1 MLTEKRFRQLFRI
14 GIFLKAVDGVLEIV
28 GGILLLLIS
37 KETLNQ
43 IVAFLTQ
50 HELSED
56 PNDVIANYLVHAV
69 HGLSASTQQFGAIY
83 LLFHGA
89 VKIFLVVGLFR
100 DKLWAYPSALV
111 FLVAFIGYQLYRYSL
126 THSVALILLTA
137 FDALIVFLIGHEY
150 RFLKRTGGFR

>member
-14 GIFLKAVDGVLEIV
+14 GIFLKAVDGVLEFA

-37 KETLNQ
+37 KESLNQ
-43 IVAFLTQ
+43 IVTFLTQ

-56 PNDVIANYLVHAV
+56 PNDLVANYLIHAV
-69 HGLSASTQQFGAIY
+69 HHLSASTKQFGALY

-100 DKLWAYPSALV
+100 DKLWAYPSAMV

-137 FDALIVFLIGHEY
+137 FDVLIVFLIWHEY
-150 RFLKRTGGFR
+150 RYLKRTGGFR

>member
-14 GIFLKAVDGVLEIV
+14 GIFLKAVDGVLELA

-37 KETLNQ
+37 KESLND
-43 IVAFLTQ
+43 IVTFLTQ

-56 PNDVIANYLVHAV
+56 PNDLVANYLVHVV
-69 HGLSASTQQFGAIY
+69 HHLSTSTKLFGAVY

-100 DKLWAYPSALV
+100 GKLWAYPSAMV
-111 FLVAFIGYQLYRYSL
+111 FLVGFIGYQLYRYSL
-126 THSVALILLTA
+126 THSIALILLTV
-137 FDALIVFLIGHEY
+137 FDAVIVLLIWHEY
-150 RFLKRTGGFR
+150 RYLKRTGGFR